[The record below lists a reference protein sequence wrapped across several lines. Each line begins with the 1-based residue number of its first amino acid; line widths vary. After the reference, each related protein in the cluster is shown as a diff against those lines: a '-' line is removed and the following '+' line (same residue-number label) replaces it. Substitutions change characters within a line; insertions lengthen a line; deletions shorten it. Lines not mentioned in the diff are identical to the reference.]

1 MHLANSQRGVVHLGD
16 RVDREILN
24 ILLVEDNIGDA
35 RLIQVLLAEEAG
47 DGLRLKHVSR
57 LGDAVQAL
65 RETHYDVVLLDL
77 SLPDS
82 YGLETVKALRRQ
94 AGNVPVV
101 VLSGMDNE
109 TVALGALKSG
119 AEDYL
124 VKGRADGNLIKRS
137 ILYALERNRI
147 RQRVLL
153 AEAAFGATDTGI
165 MVLDADYRI
174 IRVNPAFTRL
184 TGYATE
190 DVLGQPPAMLGSG
203 EAEPG
208 FHDRIL
214 AEVSPEGG
222 WEGEVWNHRKS
233 GEVFAVWLRLNAVSD
248 EGGTLSGYVAVLSD
262 ITRRKKAEAEL
273 VRQATRDS
281 LTGLP
286 NRSLLHSLMAEA
298 VERAE
303 GQGTRCAVLFVDLDG
318 FKAVNDTHGHDVG
331 DELLKDAARRLR
343 AALRATDEV
352 GRLGG
357 DEFVVLLND
366 VAGPADAGAVAAK
379 VVAALSVPFVVD
391 TVTAEVSASVGV
403 AVWPDDGL
411 SGEAL
416 LKSADEAMYKAKN
429 RGKNQWCGTGV
440 GAGAADT
447 AFIA

>member
-1 MHLANSQRGVVHLGD
+1 M
-16 RVDREILN
+16 DREILN

-47 DGLRLKHVSR
+47 DDLRLTHVPR
-57 LGDAVQAL
+57 LSEAVEAL
-65 RETHYDVVLLDL
+65 RRTRYDVVLLDL

-82 YGLETVKALRRQ
+82 HGLETVETLRRQ

-101 VLSGMDNE
+101 VLSGLDNE
-109 TVALGALKSG
+109 AVALGALKSG

-124 VKGRADGNLIKRS
+124 VKGRADGILIKRS
-137 ILYALERNRI
+137 ILYAVERHRI

-153 AEAAFGATDTGI
+153 AEAAFSATDTGI
-165 MVLDADYRI
+165 IVLDADYRI

-184 TGYATE
+184 TGFATE
-190 DVLGQPPAMLGSG
+190 DVLGQPPAMLGSA
-203 EAEPG
+203 EREPG

-214 AEVSPEGG
+214 AEVSPQGG

-233 GEVFAVWLRLNAVSD
+233 GEVFAVWLRLNAVRD
-248 EGGTLSGYVAVLSD
+248 AGGALSGYVAVLSD

-273 VRQATRDS
+273 VRQATRDP

-286 NRSLLHSLMAEA
+286 NRSLLRSLMQEA

-303 GQGTRCAVLFVDLDG
+303 GQGRRCAFLFVDLDG
-318 FKAVNDTHGHDVG
+318 FKAINDSHGHDVG

-343 AALRATDEV
+343 AALRASDEV

-366 VAGPADAGAVAAK
+366 VSGMDDAGAVAAK
-379 VVAALSVPFVVD
+379 VVATLSEPFSVGPIL
-391 TVTAEVSASVGV
+391 AGVSASVGV
-403 AVWPDDGL
+403 ALWPDDGRTA
-411 SGEAL
+411 EAL
-416 LKSADEAMYKAKN
+416 LKSADEAMYRAKN
-429 RGKNQWCGTGV
+429 SGKNQWCGAGGGARSGAVTAAPNIGV
-440 GAGAADT
+440 A
-447 AFIA
+447 